1 MRVGQMV
8 LEAVLNSQDAQ
19 ARGNLRPLSMA
30 QATPRVFWNVV
41 RHGAVG
47 PAVNFQHALATLV
60 PDPQW
65 AEFWQNLD
73 VRERKLSKR
82 AQEAA
87 ENERAVEEHF
97 ANDSD

>member
-1 MRVGQMV
+1 MV

-41 RHGAVG
+41 RHGEVG
-47 PAVNFQHALATLV
+47 PSMNFQQALATIV
-60 PDPQW
+60 PEPQW
-65 AEFWQNLD
+65 AEFWQQLD

-82 AQEAA
+82 AKEA
-87 ENERAVEEHF
+87 EESKHAVEEHF

>member
-1 MRVGQMV
+1 MDGGQMV

-47 PAVNFQHALATLV
+47 PTVNFQ
-60 PDPQW
+60 Q
-65 AEFWQNLD
+65 
-73 VRERKLSKR
+73 VRSRSSQPASQQPPAAAASQSQPEPAR
-82 AQEAA
+82 ASQQKQQP
-87 ENERAVEEHF
+87 F
-97 ANDSD
+97 ACSQ